1 LFVKPLHRFSASL
14 VRTATAQQLWGLA
27 GQFKRARAVRHARF
41 LRDGRRSGLGQM
53 SQNEKFWSSWHERL
67 SALGNVPPILKIVW
81 QSGPGVVTFGIVA
94 RIIAALLPVG
104 IGYIPKLIIDILE
117 QLFKHPGPAPIRLW
131 WLVGVECGLA
141 VASSLVTRM
150 IDYSDSLLANKYT
163 RHVSIQVMKHASELD
178 LTAYEDPVFY
188 DRLERARVQATDRL
202 VMIQS
207 IGRLELQ
214 LITALGWS
222 VAVMLYSPWLMLLLV
237 AAVLPAFIGETHFA
251 FLGYAKNFRQTP
263 IKRQL
268 DYLRQ
273 AGATKE
279 AAKELKLF
287 NLSGFF
293 TERFAKLSDA
303 VYVQDVE
310 LARKRLGVGSILSVI
325 STGGYYGAYAYVI
338 WRTLSG
344 KWGIGTFYFLTA
356 AILNASS
363 NIQQVLSTLSGIADQ
378 ALFLTDLLA
387 FFEMK
392 PTIQSK
398 PNALPAPRPIKK
410 GFEFRDVSF
419 VYPGTNRP
427 VLNRLNF
434 HLDPGERVALIG
446 ENGQGKTTIV
456 KLITRLYDP
465 TQGEILLDGVDL
477 REYDLEDLYRETGV
491 IFQDFMRYEMTAR
504 ENIAVG
510 KIEELADLPALQA
523 AARKSLADEVIARLG
538 AGFEQMLG
546 RRFEGGVDLSGGEW
560 QKLALARAYLR
571 NAQLL
576 ILDEPTAALDA
587 RSEYQVF
594 QRFSEL
600 TAGKMALFISHRF
613 STVRMADRIV
623 VLEAGNIVEEGTH
636 DQLTRM
642 GGRYAEMFEL
652 QAASYR

>member
-1 LFVKPLHRFSASL
+1 
-14 VRTATAQQLWGLA
+14 
-27 GQFKRARAVRHARF
+27 
-41 LRDGRRSGLGQM
+41 M
-53 SQNEKFWSSWHERL
+53 SQNEKFWSSWRERL
-67 SALGNVPPILKIVW
+67 SALRNVPPILKIVW
-81 QSGPGVVTFGIVA
+81 QSGPGVVSFGVLGRVVA
-94 RIIAALLPVG
+94 AVLPIGITYIA
-104 IGYIPKLIIDILE
+104 KLIIEILVDH
-117 QLFKHPGPAPIRLW
+117 LHNNASIPSRLW
-131 WLVGVECGLA
+131 WLVGAEFGLA
-141 VASSLVTRM
+141 VFSSIVTRM
-150 IDYSDSLLANKYT
+150 IDFSDALLADKYT
-163 RHVSIQVMKHASELD
+163 RYVSVQVMKHASELD
-178 LTAYEDPVFY
+178 LTAYEDPIYY

-214 LITALGWS
+214 FITAVGWS
-222 VAVMLYSPWLMLLLV
+222 IAVMWYAPWLMLLLI
-237 AAVLPAFIGETHFA
+237 AAVLPAFLGETHFA

-287 NLSGFF
+287 NLADFF
-293 TERFAKLSDA
+293 TQRFRSLSEII
-303 VYVQDVE
+303 YEQDVA
-310 LARKRLGVGSILSVI
+310 LARKRLGIGSILSFL
-325 STGGYYGAYAYVI
+325 STGGYYAAYAYVI
-338 WRTLSG
+338 WRTIAG
-344 KWGIGTFYFLTA
+344 KLGIGTFYFLTN
-356 AILNASS
+356 AILQASS
-363 NIQQVLSTLSGIADQ
+363 NIQQVFSTLSGIADQ

-387 FFEMK
+387 FFEMR

-398 PNALPAPRPIKK
+398 PNALPPPRPIKK
-410 GFEFRDVSF
+410 GFEFRNVSF
-419 VYPGTNRP
+419 VYPGTDRL

-434 HLDPGERVALIG
+434 HLERGERVALIG

-477 REYDLEDLYRETGV
+477 RDYDLEGLYREIGV

-510 KIEELADLPALQA
+510 KIEAINDLPALKA
-523 AARKSLADEVIARLG
+523 AAEKSLADEVVARLN

-571 NAQLL
+571 DAQLL
-576 ILDEPTAALDA
+576 VLDEPTAALDA

-594 QRFSEL
+594 QRFAEL
-600 TAGKMALFISHRF
+600 TTGKMALFISHRF

-623 VLEAGNIVEEGTH
+623 VLENGNIAEEGTH
-636 DQLTRM
+636 DHLTRM

>member
-1 LFVKPLHRFSASL
+1 M
-14 VRTATAQQLWGLA
+14 ATQTESNEA
-27 GQFKRARAVRHARF
+27 GF
-41 LRDGRRSGLGQM
+41 RSPWQ
-53 SQNEKFWSSWHERL
+53 ERL
-67 SALGNVPPILKIVW
+67 AAMRNIPPVLRIVW
-81 QSGPGVVTFGIVA
+81 ESGPGVVTFGITA
-94 RIIAALLPVG
+94 RVIAALLPVG
-104 IGYIPKLIIDILE
+104 IGFIPKLIIDILE
-117 QLFKHPGPAPIRLW
+117 SLIKHPGPVPPRLW
-131 WLVGVECGLA
+131 WLVGIEFALA
-141 VASSLVTRM
+141 IASSLVTRM
-150 IDYSDSLLANKYT
+150 IDYSDALLANKYT
-163 RHVSIQVMKHASELD
+163 RHVSIEVMKHASELD
-178 LTAYEDPVFY
+178 VIAYEDPIFY

-214 LITALGWS
+214 LITAIGWS
-222 VAVMLYSPWLMLLLV
+222 VAVMLYSPWLMLLLI
-237 AAVLPAFIGETHFA
+237 AAVLPAFLGETHFA

-279 AAKELKLF
+279 AAKELKLY
-287 NLSGFF
+287 NLGGFF
-293 TERFAKLSDA
+293 TGRFSQLSDII
-303 VYVQDVE
+303 YEQDVA
-310 LARKRLGVGSILSVI
+310 LARKRLGIGSILSVI
-325 STGGYYGAYAYVI
+325 TTGGYYGAYAYVI
-338 WRTLSG
+338 WRTLLG

-356 AILNASS
+356 AIMNASS

-398 PNALPAPRPIKK
+398 PNALPAPRPIVQ
-410 GFEFRDVSF
+410 GFEFRNVSF
-419 VYPGTNRP
+419 QYPGTSRL
-427 VLNRLNF
+427 VLNSFDFRLR
-434 HLDPGERVALIG
+434 PGERVALIG

-465 TQGEILLDGVDL
+465 TGGEILLDGVDL
-477 REYDLEDLYRETGV
+477 REYNLEDLYTQIGV

-510 KIEELADLPALQA
+510 QIQELDHINLLQEA
-523 AARKSLADEVIARLG
+523 AHKSLADEVISRLPLSYD
-538 AGFEQMLG
+538 QMLG

-560 QKLALARAYLR
+560 QKIALARAYLR
-571 NAQLL
+571 KAQLL

-587 RSEYQVF
+587 RSEFEVF
-594 QRFSEL
+594 RRFAEL
-600 TAGKMALFISHRF
+600 TANKMALFISHRF

-623 VLEAGNIVEEGTH
+623 VLENGKIAEEGSH
-636 DQLTRM
+636 DQLSRM